1 MTPKDHT
8 HENRIY
14 QVWKIYTK
22 MCELSKTPSG
32 KDLDNLEKIMR
43 KWVLLNIPYGNVT
56 RRDYYQHAI
65 TIFVTHGTS
74 FRFSLGD
81 NLLRPDTKNQ
91 KIENPQELV

>member
-22 MCELSKTPSG
+22 MCEYSKSI
-32 KDLDNLEKIMR
+32 KDLEKLEQIMR

-74 FRFSLGD
+74 YRFSLGK